1 MNADFDDAR
10 RALERLGFYTTEQLG
25 DVEIERLGG
34 LTNRVFMVSGP
45 RGRHVLRI
53 PGKGTET
60 YINRRVEAVAARA
73 AARAGVSPEVIAFS
87 DDGLMLTVA
96 IENVATMTPEKLNA
110 NPAAVARAGAAL
122 RKLHESGETFDFRF
136 ELFSMIDDYLKI
148 LKTKNASVPDG
159 YPQALAA
166 AESVRQALNAHALPL
181 VACHCDP
188 LSENFLDT
196 GKRMWIVDWEYSGM
210 NDPIWDVGDFAV
222 EAQLTP
228 ANEKVLQ
235 DAYFGGAP
243 TPAELGRYVI
253 YKAMCDLLWTL
264 WGLIQHAD
272 QNPVDDFW
280 AYSNR
285 RFARC
290 KALMDS
296 PEFPTHVANVLRG
309 DGH

>member
-1 MNADFDDAR
+1 
-10 RALERLGFYTTEQLG
+10 
-25 DVEIERLGG
+25 
-34 LTNRVFMVSGP
+34 MVSGP

-60 YINRRVEAVAARA
+60 YINRQVEAVAARA
-73 AARAGVSPEVIAFS
+73 AARAGVSPQVIATS

-96 IENVATMTPEKLNA
+96 IENAATMTPESFNA
-110 NPAAVARAGAAL
+110 NQAAVARAGAAL
-122 RKLHESGETFDFRF
+122 AALHRSGETFAFRF
-136 ELFSMIDDYLKI
+136 ELFSMIDDYLKL
-148 LKTKNASVPDG
+148 LKAKNASVPDG

-166 AESVRQALNAHALPL
+166 AESVRRALNAHELPL

-210 NDPIWDVGDFAV
+210 NDPVWDVGDFAV

-228 ANEKVLQ
+228 ENEKVLR

-243 TPAELGRYVI
+243 TRGELGRYVI

-272 QNPVDDFW
+272 ENPADDFW
-280 AYSNR
+280 AYANR

-290 KALMDS
+290 KKLMDS
-296 PEFPTHVANVLRG
+296 PEFPMHVENVQRG
-309 DGH
+309 EAQ